1 MSRRQRSARQAQ
13 ILVATAN
20 PVPASAVGGYWR
32 DPVGQAAFEHILRTP
47 VAPGDAS
54 PHPARLRPGRPRLV
68 SRRPL
73 VAGAAAAAAL
83 VLIAGGVL
91 VNWLRQPEPVQRT
104 VTAPMLHYVL
114 AGYAQP
120 ARALRLPSARSVLL
134 RLAKAAAAR
143 PPIKQPPGA
152 RVSLVVTSEWYM
164 STAVGGGTS
173 TTVVIPEVDKTWY
186 KPDGAWRQLERFGRP
201 IVGAVGS
208 EQTLRAA
215 ESGPPISDQRFP
227 AGDTSNGPDVSTL
240 SDNPVA
246 LRRQLLAAPPEGGVG
261 LPAGFVLFR
270 VIPLLHHQ
278 LVGPALDAA
287 MWRVLAGQSGVRFLG
302 TVTDRAGRRGD
313 AVEVTD
319 SQGVERLVLII
330 SRASAAARGEYA
342 EKSAGH
348 HAATA
353 GRFPSR

>member
-1 MSRRQRSARQAQ
+1 MGGAVERAEKDQVERVINHNLKERFTAGAVQRAVLLEHGDDPAIEPGQLMVRV
-13 ILVATAN
+13 L
-20 PVPASAVGGYWR
+20 VPAPDEPADYERALAAWQEAH
-32 DPVGQAAFEHILRTP
+32 QAGMDEMR
-47 VAPGDAS
+47 
-54 PHPARLRPGRPRLV
+54 RLL
-68 SRRPL
+68 S
-73 VAGAAAAAAL
+73 
-83 VLIAGGVL
+83 
-91 VNWLRQPEPVQRT
+91 
-104 VTAPMLHYVL
+104 
-114 AGYAQP
+114 
-120 ARALRLPSARSVLL
+120 LRLPSARSVLP

-186 KPDGAWRQLERFGRP
+186 TPDGAWRQLEHRGHP
-201 IVGAVGS
+201 IVGAVGN

-227 AGDTSNGPDVSTL
+227 AGDASNGPDLGTL
-240 SDNPVA
+240 ADNPLV
-246 LRRQLLAAPPEGGVG
+246 LRRQLLTAPPFGSGGW
-261 LPAGFVLFR
+261 PADYHLFR

-313 AVEVTD
+313 AVEFTD
-319 SQGVERLVLII
+319 SQGVERLVLLI
-330 SRASAAARGEYA
+330 SPATGTLLGWEDILLRNPGALNIRAFPAVMGYVAFLSDRWTTTLSRPAR
-342 EKSAGH
+342 
-348 HAATA
+348 
-353 GRFPSR
+353 